1 MSTVKPSIPKGIRD
15 FSPAVLSRRNYLKD
29 KLTAAFENFGFQPIE
44 TPSFERSETLL
55 GKYGEEGDRL
65 IFKILNSG
73 EKLKN
78 ADLEALQNGELAKFS
93 NSLSQ
98 KALRYDLTVPF
109 ARYVAQN
116 QNDIVFPFR
125 RYQIQTV
132 WRADRPQY
140 GRFQEFLQCDA

>member
-78 ADLEALQNGELAKFS
+78 AD
-93 NSLSQ
+93 
-98 KALRYDLTVPF
+98 VF
-109 ARYVAQN
+109 A
-116 QNDIVFPFR
+116 
-125 RYQIQTV
+125 YQAGNIN
-132 WRADRPQY
+132 ADFY
-140 GRFQEFLQCDA
+140 HT